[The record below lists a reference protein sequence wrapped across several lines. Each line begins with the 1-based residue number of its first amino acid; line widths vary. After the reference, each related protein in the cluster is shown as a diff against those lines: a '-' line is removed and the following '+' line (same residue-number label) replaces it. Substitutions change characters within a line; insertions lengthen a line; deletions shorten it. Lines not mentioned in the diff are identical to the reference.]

1 MGCPSASETQTEACD
16 APACWT
22 DSEIGPNA
30 PFPVEVPAHRPG
42 PSLASNPRME
52 DRLALSKALWRK
64 VKTVMCQ
71 HAGQILEI
79 GPNAPCHAEAP
90 APRPEPSLALSPKMV
105 ELLALSRTPSR
116 SPSLVMPRHAGQNTL
131 NGLHARDS
139 VAKLEINQGAGA
151 AFSPRLVA
159 CHAPRRPQRH
169 KHRIVTPSD

>member
-42 PSLASNPRME
+42 PSLASNPRMA
-52 DRLALSKALWRK
+52 DRLALSKALW
-64 VKTVMCQ
+64 
-71 HAGQILEI
+71 
-79 GPNAPCHAEAP
+79 
-90 APRPEPSLALSPKMV
+90 
-105 ELLALSRTPSR
+105 R

-169 KHRIVTPSD
+169 KHRIVTPS

>member
-64 VKTVMCQ
+64 VRTVMCQ

-116 SPSLVMPRHAGQNTL
+116 KVKNVMCQLAGQSLEIGPSAPCHVEAPAPRPEPSLALSPKMVELLALSRTL
-131 NGLHARDS
+131 SR
-139 VAKLEINQGAGA
+139 
-151 AFSPRLVA
+151 
-159 CHAPRRPQRH
+159 
-169 KHRIVTPSD
+169 